1 MAVIVTG
8 LSGNGYYIN
17 NNIIVSLD
25 TDNAGAEVLFYNIRI
40 TDASNPQKFQ
50 EVKVYPKQ
58 GNSLSVNISP
68 MLKSLF
74 KKPNHN
80 INYSGIS
87 QTNTFEKFNLR
98 FESSF
103 IVSGFPFSNILTIN
117 NKTFIRGGY
126 RSNLQNRSSVIGRVL
141 SPVETIPYWSGY
153 PIAEYKIVSGFNIE
167 KNPFADSFTSKE
179 LRYFKGCN
187 PTYVKFLNSL
197 GGYSYWLFEGLTNN
211 TSTSN
216 AGYSN
221 NFGEVTDFGNTVNRS
236 MQLYSKVPARFYP
249 MILDL
254 IESPEIY
261 VYNNSIDSE
270 KKDTFVRIIN
280 NNNSLSENDA
290 KKSYEVKLNFE
301 VVSNYNPEILW

>member
-1 MAVIVTG
+1 MALIVIG
-8 LSGNGYYIN
+8 LDGNGFLIN
-17 NNIIVSLD
+17 SNIYANLSIND
-25 TDNAGAEVLFYNIRI
+25 AGAEVLFYNIRI

-58 GNSLSVNISP
+58 GNSLRVNLSP

-80 INYSGIS
+80 INYSAVS
-87 QTNTFEKFNLR
+87 QTNTFEIFNLR
-98 FESSF
+98 FECSF
-103 IVSGFPFSNILTIN
+103 LVSGFPFSNILTIN

-126 RSNLQNRSSVIGRVL
+126 RSNLQNHSSVIGTVL

-153 PIAEYKIVSGFNIE
+153 PIAEYKIISGFNIE
-167 KNPFADSFTSKE
+167 KNPFIDSFTSKE

-236 MQLYSKVPARFYP
+236 IQLYSKVPARFYP
-249 MILDL
+249 MMLDL
-254 IESPEIY
+254 IESSEIY
-261 VYNNSIDSE
+261 VYNFGYQ
-270 KKDTFVRIIN
+270 TWARIIN